1 MPQDNAPDSAPPP
14 AAGAALPATADAG
27 ATGLWTRLRRHTPAR
42 IGLPRSGVSQSTAAQ
57 LQFQLAHA
65 QARDAVHQALD
76 LGALAQ
82 ALQPLGL
89 PSVGL
94 HSAAPDRATYL
105 QRPDLGRQL
114 DDASRERLQAL
125 ATAEPGAAATSPR
138 FDLALVLADGLSAQ
152 AVQAHAPALLVELL
166 PRLRDDPQPWR
177 LAPLALVEQGR
188 VALGDEVGER
198 LDAALLAV
206 LIGER
211 PGLSAPDSLGV
222 YVTWAPRVGCVDAQ
236 RNCISNVRPQG
247 LSYALAARR
256 LAWLLREA
264 RARGTSGVALK
275 DESGTQQLQ
284 LQG

>member
-1 MPQDNAPDSAPPP
+1 MAQEDAPDSAPPP
-14 AAGAALPATADAG
+14 AAGAALPASADAG
-27 ATGLWTRLRRHTPAR
+27 AAGLWTALRRHTPAR

-76 LGALAQ
+76 LGALAS

-89 PSVGL
+89 PSVAL

-105 QRPDLGRQL
+105 QRPDLGRRL
-114 DDASRERLQAL
+114 DDASRERLRAL
-125 ATAEPGAAATSPR
+125 AAGQAGAAAASPR

-152 AVQAHAPALLVELL
+152 AVQAHAPALLAELL
-166 PRLRDDPQPWR
+166 PRLRDDAQPWR
-177 LAPLALVEQGR
+177 LPPLALVEQGR
-188 VALGDEVGER
+188 VALGDEVGEL
-198 LDAALLAV
+198 LDAALVAV

-222 YVTWAPRVGCVDAQ
+222 YLTWAPRVGCVDAQ

>member
-1 MPQDNAPDSAPPP
+1 MAQEAAPDSAPLP
-14 AAGAALPATADAG
+14 AAGAVLPATADAG

-57 LQFQLAHA
+57 LEFQLAHA

-76 LGALAQ
+76 LGALAS

-89 PSVGL
+89 PSVAL

-105 QRPDLGRQL
+105 QRPDLGRRL
-114 DDASRERLQAL
+114 DDASRERLQAQ
-125 ATAEPGAAATSPR
+125 ATDPAASPR

-152 AVQAHAPALLVELL
+152 AVQAHAPALLAELL
-166 PRLRDDPQPWR
+166 PRLRDDAQPWR
-177 LAPLALVEQGR
+177 IAPLALVEQGR
-188 VALGDEVGER
+188 VALGDEVGGL
-198 LDAALLAV
+198 LDAALVAV

-222 YVTWAPRVGCVDAQ
+222 YLTWAPRVGCVDAQ

-264 RARGTSGVALK
+264 RARGVSGVALK

>member
-1 MPQDNAPDSAPPP
+1 MAQQDASDATPPP
-14 AAGAALPATADAG
+14 ASGAALPATADAY
-27 ATGLWTRLRRHTPAR
+27 ATNLWTRLRRHTPAR

-57 LQFQLAHA
+57 LEFQLAHA
-65 QARDAVHQALD
+65 RARDAVHQALD
-76 LGALAQ
+76 LDALAS

-89 PSVGL
+89 PAVAL

-105 QRPDLGRQL
+105 QRPDLGRRL

-125 ATAEPGAAATSPR
+125 TSTQPGGPAASPR
-138 FDLALVLADGLSAQ
+138 LDLALVLADGLSAQ
-152 AVQAHAPALLVELL
+152 AVQAHAPALLAELL
-166 PRLRDDPQPWR
+166 PRLRDDAQPWR
-177 LAPLALVEQGR
+177 LAPLALAEQGR
-188 VALGDEVGER
+188 VALGDEVGEL
-198 LDAALLAV
+198 LDAALVAV

-222 YVTWAPRVGCVDAQ
+222 YLTWAPRVGCVDAQ

-264 RARGTSGVALK
+264 RARGISGVALK

-284 LQG
+284 RQG

>member
-1 MPQDNAPDSAPPP
+1 MAQEDAPDSAPPP
-14 AAGAALPATADAG
+14 ADGAVLPATTDAG

-76 LGALAQ
+76 LDALAQ

-89 PSVGL
+89 PSVAL
-94 HSAAPDRATYL
+94 HSAAPDRGTYL
-105 QRPDLGRQL
+105 QRPDLGRRL
-114 DDASRERLQAL
+114 DDASRERLQAQ
-125 ATAEPGAAATSPR
+125 AADPAASPR

-152 AVQAHAPALLVELL
+152 AVQAHAPALLAELL
-166 PRLRDDPQPWR
+166 PRLRDDAQPWR
-177 LAPLALVEQGR
+177 IAPLALVEQGR
-188 VALGDEVGER
+188 VALGDEVGEL
-198 LDAALLAV
+198 LDAALVAV

-211 PGLSAPDSLGV
+211 PGLSAPDSLGI
-222 YVTWAPRVGCVDAQ
+222 YLTWAPRVGCVDAQ

-247 LSYALAARR
+247 LACAPAARR

-264 RARGTSGVALK
+264 RARGISGVALK